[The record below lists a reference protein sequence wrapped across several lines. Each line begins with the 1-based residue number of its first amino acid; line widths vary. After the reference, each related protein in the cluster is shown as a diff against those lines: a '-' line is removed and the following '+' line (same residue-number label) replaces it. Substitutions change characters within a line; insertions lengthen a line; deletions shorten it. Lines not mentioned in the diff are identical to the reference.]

1 MKYLITFIIC
11 FSLLFGACEKDETEN
26 RPPTNPAVTATLLS
40 VNPFTYEFTA
50 QATDPEFDP
59 LSYTWNFGEGTEKE
73 GTARETFAYAE
84 EHKNYTVTVTIAD
97 GKGGSTEASVMVN
110 THISAVTIDNNT
122 TYQTIEGFGGFGSQR
137 PWWEG
142 DVPFH
147 DAAFVDMLINDLG
160 ITILRDNVVPSFEIE
175 NDNDDPMVTNWEAF
189 NINGDF
195 PDHDS
200 NIGQH
205 IGYLKA
211 MQEAGLQKL
220 ILSVWSPPAWM
231 KHNQSL
237 NNGTDKNSAPP
248 YSTSPD
254 ENTNQLKVENYDE
267 FAEFLVAYIQYIEQ
281 ETGLDV
287 YAISP
292 QNEPVFSQFYASS
305 VYSPEALRDVIKVI
319 GARFEQE
326 GLATKIFAPEDVFYY
341 PRVEEFVQT
350 MLDDHEAKQYVDII
364 ATHNYELDGVQAN
377 NVGPTNW
384 RDTYQLATAGDKQ
397 LWMTETS
404 GFEDGWE
411 GAFDLGLSIYNA
423 LKFGKVNAWVY
434 WQMSDG
440 GDKALIQNNQPT
452 KRYYTSKQYYKYIR
466 PGYVMTESSA
476 DNENMLVLSFKN
488 EGSQTIILI
497 NLSSD
502 RQAVHLSGEGLPTTF
517 EVFTSSNNKSFEN
530 MGDVIADEAILLDA
544 KSITTLYAQP

>member
-1 MKYLITFIIC
+1 MKYLMTFIIC
-11 FSLLFGACEKDETEN
+11 LSILFGACEKGETEN

-50 QATDPEFDP
+50 QATDPEFDL
-59 LSYTWNFGEGTEKE
+59 LSYTWDFGEGTEKE
-73 GTARETFAYAE
+73 GAARETFSYAE
-84 EHKNYTVTVTIAD
+84 EHKNFIVTVTIAD
-97 GKGGSTEASVMVN
+97 GKGGSAEASVTVSTN
-110 THISAVTIDNNT
+110 ISAVTIDNNT

-175 NDNDDPMVTNWEAF
+175 NDNDDPMVTNWEGF

-237 NNGTDKNSAPP
+237 NNGTDENSAPP

-287 YAISP
+287 YAVSP

-305 VYSPEALRDVIKVI
+305 VYSPEALRDVIKAI

-326 GLATKIFAPEDVFYY
+326 GLVTKIFAPEDVFYY

-350 MLDDHEAKQYVDII
+350 MLDDQEAKQYVDII

-404 GFEDGWE
+404 GFEDGWD

-476 DNENMLVLSFKN
+476 DNENILVLSFKN

-497 NLSSD
+497 NLTSD
-502 RQAVHLSGEGLPTTF
+502 RQAVHLSGEGLPSTF
-517 EVFTSSNNKSFEN
+517 EVFTSSNSKSFEN
-530 MGDVIADEAILLDA
+530 MGDVTADEAILLDA